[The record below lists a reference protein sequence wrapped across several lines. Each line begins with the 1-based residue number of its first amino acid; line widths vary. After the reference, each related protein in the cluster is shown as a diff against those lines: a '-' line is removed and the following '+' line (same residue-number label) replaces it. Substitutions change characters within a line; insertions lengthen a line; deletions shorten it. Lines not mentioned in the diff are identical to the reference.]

1 MLNIIW
7 AALIILS
14 VLASCVH
21 LVLGNAGIVNSMMD
35 AFFSS
40 ADSAVKISIGL
51 SGLLCAWLGIC
62 RVMEACGIM
71 DLIARPLSPLFR
83 AIMPELPPGSRAISS
98 VTMNLSANMLG
109 LDNAATPLGIRAMK
123 DLQDLNPNKDT
134 ASNAQIMFLVLNTS
148 SVCLF
153 PVTVF
158 LYRAQFGSSSPAEV
172 FVPIMLATTAST
184 VAGFLVTA
192 VIQKIPL
199 LRLPIFISFAV
210 LVALT
215 ASVIAWGVYAG
226 SELSEQ
232 SKLVAN
238 LILMLLIGSVF
249 AFSMIKKVKTFEVF
263 VQGAKEGFDTA
274 LQILPF
280 LVAMLFAIGFFRASG
295 ALDLILDSFR
305 YIVSM
310 FLTDTR
316 FVDALPVAIAKPLS
330 GSGARAMMIDVINTY
345 GVDSFQGKLSAI
357 MQGSTETTFYVIA
370 VYFGSVSVTK
380 VRHAIACGLTADFV
394 AMVASVC
401 LAYYF
406 FG

>member
-7 AALIILS
+7 ALLIVFS
-14 VLASCVH
+14 VLASCIH
-21 LVLGNAGIVNSMMD
+21 LALGNTDIVNSMMES
-35 AFFSS
+35 FFSS

-51 SGLLCAWLGIC
+51 SGLLCAWLGVC
-62 RVMEACGIM
+62 RVMEAVGIM
-71 DLIARPLSPLFR
+71 DLIARVLSPLFR
-83 AIMPELPPGSRAISS
+83 AIMPDVPAGSRAISS

-123 DLQDLNPNKDT
+123 DLQEVNPSRDT

-158 LYRAQFGSSSPAEV
+158 LYRAQFGASSPAEV
-172 FVPIMLATTAST
+172 FVPIILATSVST
-184 VAGFLVTA
+184 ITGFLVTA
-192 VIQKIPL
+192 LVQKIPL
-199 LRLPIFISFAV
+199 FRIPVMITFAV
-210 LVALT
+210 LMAVI
-215 ASVIAWGVYAG
+215 ASVVAWGIYAG
-226 SELSEQ
+226 TNLSEQ

-249 AFSMIKKVKTFEVF
+249 AFSMLKRVKTFEVF
-263 VQGAKEGFDTA
+263 VSGAREGFDTA

-295 ALDLILDSFR
+295 ALDFILDLIR
-305 YIVSM
+305 YVSSAV
-310 FLTDTR
+310 FSDIR
-316 FVDALPVAIAKPLS
+316 FVDAIPVAIAKPLS
-330 GSGARAMMIDVINTY
+330 GSGARAMMIDVINAY
-345 GVDSFQGKLSAI
+345 GVDSFQGKLSTV

-370 VYFGSVSVTK
+370 VYFGSVGISK
-380 VRHAIACGLTADFV
+380 VRHAIACGLAADFA
-394 AMVASVC
+394 AMIASVC
-401 LAYYF
+401 LSYYF